1 MRVGNEKDIAEALG
15 ALRKDRQSILKP
27 SIKAEPEQQQSML
40 DRYYETLP
48 EVKRQKAEEK
58 AAARKAALP
67 LNGAGVLRAALAGGS
82 GTINS
87 GSWAVQESVASVI
100 ARELGGVEGRM
111 DSTG

>member
-1 MRVGNEKDIAEALG
+1 MRVNTEHDIAEALG
-15 ALRKDRQSILKP
+15 ALRKERQSILKP

-40 DRYYETLP
+40 DRYYDTLP
-48 EVKRQKAEEK
+48 EVKRQKAE
-58 AAARKAALP
+58 AARKAALP
-67 LNGAGVLRAALAGGS
+67 LNGAGVLRAALAGGH
-82 GTINS
+82 GTVNS